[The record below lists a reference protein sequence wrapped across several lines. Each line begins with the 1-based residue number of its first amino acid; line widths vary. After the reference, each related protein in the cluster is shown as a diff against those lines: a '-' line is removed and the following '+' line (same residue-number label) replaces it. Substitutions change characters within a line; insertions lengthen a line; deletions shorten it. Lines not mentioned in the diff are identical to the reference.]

1 MIIAWGEAAWAD
13 YVYWQ
18 GQDKKILKRINEL
31 IKDIQRNGTKGLGKA
46 EPLKYVTGGWHSR
59 RIDKCHRLVFRI
71 KENRLEILQC
81 KEHYSG

>member
-31 IKDIQRNGTKGLGKA
+31 IKDIQCNGTKGLGKA
-46 EPLKYVTGGWHSR
+46 EPLKYVTGGWYSR